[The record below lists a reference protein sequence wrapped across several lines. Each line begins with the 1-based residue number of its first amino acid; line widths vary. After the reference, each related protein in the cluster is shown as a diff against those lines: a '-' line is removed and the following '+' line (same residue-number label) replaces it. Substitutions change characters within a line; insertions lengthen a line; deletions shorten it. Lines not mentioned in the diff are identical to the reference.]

1 MIAQSEMA
9 PREPG
14 LSSSP
19 SPYGYLVQMADPVRT
34 GPKPHFEDKGDL
46 GFGSVVAAE
55 STQRLLNKDGSFNV
69 RRRGLGVFRSQ
80 SLYHAAISL
89 SWPRFLMVAA
99 LNYLAVNVVFA
110 LLYLACGSGA
120 LAGVDAQQMG
130 GSFWR
135 AFFFS
140 IETFATIGYG
150 EISPMGVPAHIV
162 MVFEALVALMTQA
175 LITGLLFA
183 RFARPTAAIL
193 FSKNMVVGPFQGGRG
208 LMFRITN
215 LRDNQL
221 IDLKARV
228 TASWIE
234 RTATGEGRRFRQLTL
249 ERSEVIFFPLAWT
262 LVHPITEESPLYG
275 LSDGDLRKSDFE
287 FLCIITAMDETFA
300 QIVHARTSYK
310 SQELVWGAKFKN
322 IFLPPDN
329 RGRLAV
335 DVDRIDEYD
344 ELSLPSQRGA

>member
-9 PREPG
+9 PPEKW
-14 LSSSP
+14 LSPSP
-19 SPYGYLVQMADPVRT
+19 SPYGYLVQMADPLRT
-34 GPKPHFEDKGDL
+34 GPKKHFEDKGDL

-69 RRRGLGVFRSQ
+69 RRRGLGIFRSQ

-89 SWPRFLMVAA
+89 SWPRFLLLAA
-99 LNYLAVNVVFA
+99 LNYLAINFCFA
-110 LLYLACGSGA
+110 LLYLACGHGA
-120 LAGVDAQQMG
+120 LSGTGAEQMG
-130 GSFWR
+130 GSFLR

-150 EISPMGVPAHIV
+150 EISPMGVPAHVI

-262 LVHPITEESPLYG
+262 LVHPITE
-275 LSDGDLRKSDFE
+275 
-287 FLCIITAMDETFA
+287 
-300 QIVHARTSYK
+300 
-310 SQELVWGAKFKN
+310 
-322 IFLPPDN
+322 
-329 RGRLAV
+329 
-335 DVDRIDEYD
+335 
-344 ELSLPSQRGA
+344 

>member
-1 MIAQSEMA
+1 MRMDSA
-9 PREPG
+9 RN
-14 LSSSP
+14 
-19 SPYGYLVQMADPVRT
+19 T
-34 GPKPHFEDKGDL
+34 KPLFEDKGDL
-46 GFGSVVAAE
+46 GFGSVVSTE
-55 STQRLLNKDGSFNV
+55 STQRLLNKDGTFNV
-69 RRRGLGVFRSQ
+69 KRRGLGVFRSQ
-80 SLYHAAISL
+80 SLYHAAIGL
-89 SWPRFLMVAA
+89 TWPRFLLAA
-99 LNYLAVNVVFA
+99 AVNYLAVNVFFA
-110 LLYLACGSGA
+110 LIYLLCGRDALVGA
-120 LAGVDAQQMG
+120 DAQQMG

-150 EISPMGVPAHIV
+150 EISPVGLPAHFV

-193 FSKNMVVGPFQGGRG
+193 FSRNMVIAPFQGGRG

-234 RTATGEGRRFRQLTL
+234 DGAKGVGRRFRQLTL

-275 LSDGDLRKSDFE
+275 LSDEDLRKTDFE
-287 FLCIITAMDETFA
+287 FLCIISAMDETFA
-300 QIVHARTSYK
+300 QIVHARSSYK
-310 SQELVWGAKFKN
+310 CQELVWGAKFRN
-322 IFLPPDN
+322 IFLPPDEL
-329 RGRLAV
+329 GRLAV
-335 DVDRIDEYD
+335 DIDRIDDYD
-344 ELSLPSQRGA
+344 RVPLSAQGNS

>member
-1 MIAQSEMA
+1 
-9 PREPG
+9 
-14 LSSSP
+14 
-19 SPYGYLVQMADPVRT
+19 MADPVRR
-34 GPKPHFEDKGDL
+34 GPAPHFEDKGDL

-69 RRRGLGVFRSQ
+69 RRRGLGVLRSQ
-80 SLYHAAISL
+80 SLYHWAIGL
-89 SWPRFLMVAA
+89 TWPRFLLAAA
-99 LNYLAVNVVFA
+99 LNYLTINVVFA
-110 LLYLACGSGA
+110 LLYLACGGGA
-120 LAGVDAQQMG
+120 LIGAEAQQMG

-140 IETFATIGYG
+140 VETFATIGYG
-150 EISPMGVPAHIV
+150 EITPIGVPSHVI

-193 FSKNMVVGPFQGGRG
+193 FSTHMVVAPFQGGRG

-228 TASWIE
+228 TSSWIE
-234 RTATGEGRRFRQLTL
+234 RTDKGEGRRFRQLTL
-249 ERSEVIFFPLAWT
+249 ERSDVIFFPLAWT

-275 LSDGDLRKSDFE
+275 LSDADLRTSDFE
-287 FLCIITAMDETFA
+287 FLCIITATDETFA
-300 QIVHARTSYK
+300 QVVHARTSYK
-310 SQELVWGAKFKN
+310 AQELVWGAKFTN
-322 IFLPPDN
+322 IFLPPDD

-335 DVDRIDEYD
+335 DIDRIDEY
-344 ELSLPSQRGA
+344 EQVALPAQRGS